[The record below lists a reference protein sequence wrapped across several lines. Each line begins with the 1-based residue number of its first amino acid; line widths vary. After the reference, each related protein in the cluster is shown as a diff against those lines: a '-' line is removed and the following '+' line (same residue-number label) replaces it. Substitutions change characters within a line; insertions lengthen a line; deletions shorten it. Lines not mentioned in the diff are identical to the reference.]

1 MKFFIDTAKLEDIKK
16 AYKLGVLAGVTT
28 NPSLVAKEGIKFE
41 DRIAEIC
48 QAVPKVESVSAEVTP
63 DAVTAEEMIAQAE
76 ELIKINGGDEK
87 VTIKL
92 PMTLAG
98 LEACRYLTEKGVKTN
113 VTLIFTV
120 NQALLAARAGATYVS
135 PFLGRL
141 DDISEDGVLLVAKI
155 AELFDVH
162 QLDTQIIAASV
173 RHPDHVTRVAM
184 AGAHI
189 ATIPYKVIE
198 QLAMH
203 PLTDQGIENFAA
215 DWAKAPKL

>member
-1 MKFFIDTAKLEDIKK
+1 MKLFIDTANLVDIKK
-16 AYKLGVLAGVTT
+16 AYKIGVLSGVTT
-28 NPSLVAKEGIKFE
+28 NPSLVAKEGVKFE
-41 DRIAEIC
+41 DRIEEIC
-48 QAVPKVESVSAEVTP
+48 KAVPQVESVSAEVTP
-63 DAVTAEEMIAQAE
+63 EAITADEMIAQAE

-87 VTIKL
+87 ITIKL

-98 LEACRYLTEKGVKTN
+98 LEACRYLADKGVKTN

-141 DDISEDGVLLVAKI
+141 DDISEDGVQLVLKI
-155 AELFDVH
+155 AELFRIH
-162 QLDTQIIAASV
+162 NFDTQIIAASV

-189 ATIPYKVIE
+189 ATIPFSVIE
-198 QLAMH
+198 QISKH
-203 PLTDQGIENFAA
+203 PLTNQGIEKFAA
-215 DWAKAPKL
+215 DWEITLKN